1 MKMINKAGLTT
12 AMILATLGMFGMVA
26 SASAKIAVVDT
37 AKVVKEY
44 QKTKDAQTR
53 LEKEFEDKKAEIK
66 KMSDKLEKQQEEMT
80 AKKGIVSQ
88 KQYDTMKAK
97 FDDDQD
103 AFREKYKEIQSTMM
117 KKQRDLMENIVNDVK
132 EIAGQVAKSEK
143 YDAVFDKEV
152 LLYGGEDITYK
163 VLDQLNKKK

>member
-1 MKMINKAGLTT
+1 MKRITKLGWAVALAMVWVGVAGVG
-12 AMILATLGMFGMVA
+12 AAWAG
-26 SASAKIAVVDT
+26 KIGLVDT

-53 LEKEFEDKKAEIK
+53 LEKEFEDKKSELK
-66 KMSDKLEKQQEEMT
+66 KLNDKLEKQQQELT

-88 KQYDTMKAK
+88 KQYDGLKSK
-97 FDDDQD
+97 FDDDQEN
-103 AFREKYKEIQSTMM
+103 FREKYKEIQGTFM
-117 KKQRDLMENIVNDVK
+117 KKQRDLMESIVNDIK
-132 EIAGQVAKSEK
+132 EIVAQIAKSEK

>member
-1 MKMINKAGLTT
+1 MKMMSKAGLAVAL
-12 AMILATLGMFGMVA
+12 AMVWVGIAGVSAAA
-26 SASAKIAVVDT
+26 SSKIAVVDT

-44 QKTKDAQTR
+44 QKTKEAQTR
-53 LEKEFEDKKAEIK
+53 LEKEFEDKKTELK
-66 KMSDKLEKQQEEMT
+66 KMNDKLEKQQEELN
-80 AKKGIVSQ
+80 AKKGIVPQ
-88 KQYDTMKAK
+88 KQYDGMKSK

-103 AFREKYKEIQSTMM
+103 AFREKYKDIQSTFM
-117 KKQRDLMENIVNDVK
+117 KKQRDLMESIVNDIK
-132 EIAGQVAKSEK
+132 ELVGQIAKAEK